1 MKIIV
6 AILFFFNTLLLASE
20 SDLIDPLDEFLKNK
34 ESKLDSIAKKD
45 SLIKDKNSSLN
56 TNNSIANSKLESN
69 ESNIESKTES
79 NLESRKVIY
88 SNNKELVL
96 KKEHITEEN
105 IVLDIAKGADFKS
118 ILKEYGWIKSVGLL
132 MVGFDDGAF
141 KSGFGVLLPKNTI
154 LTSAEL
160 AQNGSAYPRYIYL
173 KMRDESAGNLICIAS
188 LNLKAMDKAKGL
200 ALFEI
205 ANYTDDYCNIRSK
218 SVYHADILNN
228 NAYKNLAKQQQNT
241 HDFYTVT
248 THFGNPSIAKY
259 NIKSRRDLK
268 IDSHARHSI
277 VFGRPFFSKSGDFLG
292 IATMV
297 KSEIRPVV
305 VSKNEVKDFICSLKK
320 DGFSL
325 NENLNSFCFK

>member
-1 MKIIV
+1 MKIIIAV
-6 AILFFFNTLLLASE
+6 LFFFNTLLLASE

-34 ESKLDSIAKKD
+34 ESKTDSASKID
-45 SLIKDKNSSLN
+45 SAIKNKNASLN
-56 TNNSIANSKLESN
+56 KENNNNSTANQN
-69 ESNIESKTES
+69 TESKQDSS
-79 NLESRKVIY
+79 NVIY
-88 SNNKELVL
+88 SNDKELVL
-96 KKEHITEEN
+96 KRENTTNEH
-105 IVLDIAKGADFKS
+105 IVLDIAKGADFQS

-188 LNLKAMDKAKGL
+188 MNLKAMDKAKGL

-218 SVYHADILNN
+218 SVYHADILKN
-228 NAYKNLAKQQQNT
+228 NAYKNLAKQQQKTN
-241 HDFYTVT
+241 DFYTVT

-320 DGFSL
+320 DGFYL